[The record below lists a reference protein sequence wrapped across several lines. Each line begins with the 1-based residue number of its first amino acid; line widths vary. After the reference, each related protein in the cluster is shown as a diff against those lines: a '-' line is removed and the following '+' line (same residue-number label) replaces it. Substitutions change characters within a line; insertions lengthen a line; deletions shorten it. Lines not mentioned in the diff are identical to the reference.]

1 MSKLS
6 ETIRDTII
14 SAINDIQ
21 AANNADIEEMRAIHV
36 RIIERTDE
44 LRDLSNALAEVV
56 NVVDETV
63 EMNEDIV
70 GTAPETDKVPTYEEA
85 EALMYSCD
93 EDDELFDDE
102 DEEDDEDAEE
112 DGEEDGEDDADTE
125 DGEDA

>member
-1 MSKLS
+1 MSKLT
-6 ETIRDTII
+6 ETIRETIV

-44 LRDLSNALAEVV
+44 LRDLSNTLTEVV
-56 NVVDETV
+56 NAIDETV
-63 EMNEDIV
+63 EMNEDNV

-85 EALMYSCD
+85 EALMYSRCD
-93 EDDELFDDE
+93 DDELFDDE
-102 DEEDDEDAEE
+102 DEED
-112 DGEEDGEDDADTE
+112 GEDGEDDAE